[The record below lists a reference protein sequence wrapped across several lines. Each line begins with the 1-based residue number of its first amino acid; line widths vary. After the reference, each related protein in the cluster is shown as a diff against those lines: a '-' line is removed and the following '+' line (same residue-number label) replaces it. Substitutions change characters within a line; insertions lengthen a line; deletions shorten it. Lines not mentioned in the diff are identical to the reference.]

1 MPISAIVYAR
11 LFPQVGLGQSA
22 ELAIQSFCRQV
33 AFAEEG
39 LQPPRILV
47 GNLSTQRDYS
57 DVEETA
63 IALAH
68 LGFRGAAG
76 EAYNMASG
84 RAHRMASIL
93 QMIIDQ
99 AKTRIAVEVD
109 PKRIRPADE
118 SLLLGDTRKIRE
130 ALGWHPI
137 MDLRR
142 AIRRILEYWRK
153 HASRAA
159 AARSIMIEPLRRNKA
174 AGEMNGGSIPR
185 MSRQLVDNGAI
196 NDTRAGARLCKTA
209 QIVPALDSGDARRDC
224 CVGTRKGGER
234 PSLPSKHYQTATWFD
249 DAISCSGETQASAA
263 VLDGQRK
270 GHHLERR
277 VVPCGRSVPMSNPP
291 GPLAKHTM
299 EGD

>member
-1 MPISAIVYAR
+1 
-11 LFPQVGLGQSA
+11 
-22 ELAIQSFCRQV
+22 
-33 AFAEEG
+33 
-39 LQPPRILV
+39 
-47 GNLSTQRDYS
+47 
-57 DVEETA
+57 
-63 IALAH
+63 
-68 LGFRGAAG
+68 
-76 EAYNMASG
+76 MASG
-84 RAHRMASIL
+84 RAHRMAGIL

-185 MSRQLVDNGAI
+185 TSRQLVDNGAI

-209 QIVPALDSGDARRDC
+209 QIVPALDSGDARRRLLRRYTKRRRKTVTSIQALSDC
-224 CVGTRKGGER
+224 HLVRRCHILQWRDA
-234 PSLPSKHYQTATWFD
+234 SL
-249 DAISCSGETQASAA
+249 
-263 VLDGQRK
+263 
-270 GHHLERR
+270 
-277 VVPCGRSVPMSNPP
+277 GRSSRRTEKRSPSRASSCALRTKCSDVKPARSSRQAYHGRRLTTPSP
-291 GPLAKHTM
+291 GSPLSKQR
-299 EGD
+299 G